1 MSWKFSFPGLIYL
14 TGLFLPNLFW
24 TQHKPQGYEAAV
36 AKEKPSL
43 VRMERIG
50 QVLVTVSA
58 FFESQSAYSG
68 FLEQLYFL
76 LSLAMMLSYEGFW
89 IR

>member
-24 TQHKPQGYEAAV
+24 TRHKPQGYEAAV

-43 VRMERIG
+43 VRLERIG
-50 QVLVTVSA
+50 QVLVTCLPSSRVNQLIQDFGNSCV
-58 FFESQSAYSG
+58 FFCP
-68 FLEQLYFL
+68 
-76 LSLAMMLSYEGFW
+76 W
-89 IR
+89 R